1 MIRTCRLCGK
11 QIDFDV
17 PWCDHETME
26 ESAWLDIA
34 DRLGFYSR
42 GGTLSAT
49 EPKTELDRISEEI
62 GFRAAQ
68 AVDEQIYNSLK

>member
-1 MIRTCRLCGK
+1 
-11 QIDFDV
+11 
-17 PWCDHETME
+17 ME